1 MSSITAV
8 PLRPITKGSLSKLWL
23 GVGIA
28 ALAGIGLAAV
38 GSAQFGSTDSGL
50 KYQVLD
56 KGAGPSPSRD
66 DFALV
71 GYKGTLSDGTVF
83 DENARAPMEVANVV
97 PGFAEALT
105 LMHKG
110 GHMRVWIP
118 AKLAYGENPP
128 PGSGIPA
135 NAPLQFDIKLIE
147 FKTRAEVMQLQQQ
160 MQMQQMMQGGG
171 GMPGGAPVAPGAPE
185 APSAATPTP

>member
-1 MSSITAV
+1 MSTVTAV
-8 PLRPITKGSLSKLWL
+8 PLHPITKGVVGKLWL
-23 GVGIA
+23 GLGLA
-28 ALAGIGLAAV
+28 AVAGIGLAVA
-38 GSAQFGSTDSGL
+38 GAAQFGRTESGV
-50 KYQVLD
+50 KYQVLTE
-56 KGAGPSPSRD
+56 GSGPSPTRE

-71 GYKGTLSDGTVF
+71 GYRGTLPDGTVF
-83 DENARAPMEVANVV
+83 DENARAPMEVGNVV

-105 LMHKG
+105 RMHKG

-135 NAPLQFDIKLIE
+135 NSPLQFDIKLHE
-147 FKTRAEVMQLQQQ
+147 FKTRAEVMQMQQQ

-171 GMPGGAPVAPGAPE
+171 TMPGAPASPPAGVPE
-185 APSAATPTP
+185 APQPQ